1 MYLCMYVCM
10 HVCMYVFMYSM
21 YVLNIMSIHLL
32 ISRCMAL
39 STVIFVGAS
48 KDWLPDIVEKARKL
62 KVGSG
67 LDPDTDIGESNRPS
81 YIQTY
86 IQIYIHTYIQTTNIK

>member
-1 MYLCMYVCM
+1 MG
-10 HVCMYVFMYSM
+10 F
-21 YVLNIMSIHLL
+21 L
-32 ISRCMAL
+32 I
-39 STVIFVGAS
+39 VVGVS

-81 YIQTY
+81 YM
-86 IQIYIHTYIQTTNIK
+86 HTYIHTTNIK